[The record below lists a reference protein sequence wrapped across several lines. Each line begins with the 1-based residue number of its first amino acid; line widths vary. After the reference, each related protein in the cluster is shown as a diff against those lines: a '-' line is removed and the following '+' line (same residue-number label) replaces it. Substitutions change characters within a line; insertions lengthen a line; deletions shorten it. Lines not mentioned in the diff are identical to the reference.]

1 MYEIK
6 AIIRRDRL
14 ERVLDA
20 LHQIADV
27 PGITMTTVTG
37 IGRRRPDAA
46 GGAIEFGEVA
56 MTKLEVVVPDT
67 MLSDAVESIRRAACT
82 GHPGDGKV
90 FVLPVEQAMKI
101 RSGEQGIDA
110 L

>member
-1 MYEIK
+1 MHEIK

-14 ERVLDA
+14 ESVLNA
-20 LHQIADV
+20 LRQIADV
-27 PGITMTTVTG
+27 PGITVSTVTG
-37 IGRRRPDAA
+37 FGKRQPDAA
-46 GGAIEFGEVA
+46 GGAAEFGDVT
-56 MTKLEVVVPDT
+56 MTKLEIVVPDA
-67 MLSDAVESIRRAACT
+67 MLSEALGHIRRAAFT

-90 FVLPVEQAMKI
+90 FVLPVERAMKI